1 MKEQLREAG
10 LTENEAK
17 MYLTLLELGPSN
29 AGLISRKAGMHRRVV
44 YDTAYMLIR
53 KGLVGY
59 ILKNNV
65 RLFQAVNPERLKEII
80 KAREK
85 AIEEIMPKMQD
96 LYVKTKEKE
105 ETNFYKGKNGLKTV
119 FEDQL
124 SSGQEILILGAS
136 PLAYEMLQFYFHWF
150 DKRRVEKKIKARIIF
165 NKKDGL
171 PRISNAEIRVL
182 PERYS
187 SPLAVN
193 IYGDKVAL
201 ILWSKENPFA
211 VVIKNDEMAAGY
223 KKYFELLW
231 KTARVA
237 KR

>member
-1 MKEQLREAG
+1 MKEQIREAG

-17 MYLTLLELGPSN
+17 MYLTLLEIGPSN

-44 YDTAYMLIR
+44 YDTAYMLIK

-59 ILKNNV
+59 ILRNNV
-65 RLFQAVNPERLKEII
+65 RLFQAVSPERLKEMRKEKEKII
-80 KAREK
+80 DEVLPN
-85 AIEEIMPKMQD
+85 MLN
-96 LYVKTKEKE
+96 LYTKTKEKE
-105 ETNFYKGKNGLKTV
+105 ETNFYKGRNGLKTV
-119 FEDQL
+119 FEDQI
-124 SSGQEILILGAS
+124 SEGKEILILGAS

-150 DKRRVEKKIKARIIF
+150 DKRRAEKKIKARIIF

-171 PRISNAEIRVL
+171 PRISNAEIKVL
-182 PERYS
+182 PEKYS

-201 ILWSKENPFA
+201 ILWSKDNPFA

-237 KR
+237 K

>member
-17 MYLTLLELGPSN
+17 MYLALLELGPSN

-44 YDTAYMLIR
+44 YDTAYMLIK

-59 ILKNNV
+59 ILRNNV

-80 KAREK
+80 DERGKR
-85 AIEEIMPKMQD
+85 IEEILPNMLA
-96 LYVKTKEKE
+96 LYGKTKEKE

-124 SSGQEILILGAS
+124 SENSEILILGANH
-136 PLAYEMLQFYFHWF
+136 LAYDMLQFYFHWF
-150 DKRRVEKKIKARIIF
+150 DKKRLEKKLKARIIF
-165 NKKDGL
+165 TKKEGV
-171 PRISNAEIRVL
+171 PKIPYTEIRFL
-182 PERYS
+182 PEKYS

-193 IYGDKVAL
+193 IYGEKVAL
-201 ILWSKENPFA
+201 ILWSKTNPFA
-211 VVIKNDEMAAGY
+211 VVIKNKEMSDGY

-231 KTARVA
+231 KLA
-237 KR
+237 KKI